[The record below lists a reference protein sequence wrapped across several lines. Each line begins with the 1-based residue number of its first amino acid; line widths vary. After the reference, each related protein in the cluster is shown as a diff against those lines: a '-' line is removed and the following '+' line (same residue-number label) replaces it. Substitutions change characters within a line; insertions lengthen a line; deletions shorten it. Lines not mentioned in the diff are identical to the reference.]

1 MADAIV
7 NDEMKAMAD
16 YAVKS
21 AKERYSQDLDYSDQS
36 ITTLDAILEKIYW
49 GFSNTT
55 DDKGEG
61 SLIYQTAMIWGSYL
75 GEYMRQKWG
84 GTWILRGSER
94 IVSIINIEFSP
105 VRLIYQK
112 ITSGPDH
119 SVEDYLTEA
128 KRIIYRSVI
137 NPQEAQRLPKKVDRF
152 SQQIAVKPARKP
164 FALDRRSML
173 IIAGGAGAILVIVG
187 LIFGIMK
194 IQAGG
199 GIPAFG
205 ADASASST
213 HTVPAIVIAS
223 DTLTPTPTNTLVP
236 TITPLPTFTP
246 KPTLTATPTPTQTS
260 TATETATPTPT
271 ETPTE
276 YIPPTRTRT
285 PTPTEEEEKP
295 TRTPKPTTE
304 EPAPT
309 DTVAPP
315 PTEPPPPPVVLESC
329 DVSPSTVQAG
339 TVEVLTFSATFSAPG
354 YGFSTSLNP
363 SIDGQRGCSA
373 TDDDGDGVA
382 SCFGSSGFVPEST
395 SVDVTFSSPVGD
407 CSAGYGAP

>member
-1 MADAIV
+1 MPDAIV

-21 AKERYSQDLDYSDQS
+21 AKERYNQDLDYSDQS
-36 ITTLDAILEKIYW
+36 ITSLDTILEKIYW
-49 GFSNTT
+49 GFSNTN

-61 SLIYQTAMIWGSYL
+61 GLIYQTAMIWGSYL

-105 VRLIYQK
+105 IRLIYQK

-152 SQQIAVKPARKP
+152 SQQIAVKPTRKR
-164 FALDRRSML
+164 FTLDRRSML
-173 IIAGGAGAILVIVG
+173 IIAGGAGTILVIAG

-194 IQAGG
+194 IQASGG
-199 GIPAFG
+199 FPAFG
-205 ADASASST
+205 GDAPAT
-213 HTVPAIVIAS
+213 LTQTVPSIVIAS
-223 DTLTPTPTNTLVP
+223 DTPTLMPTNTPVP

-246 KPTLTATPTPTQTS
+246 KPTNTPTPTPTQTS
-260 TATETATPTPT
+260 TATETLTPTPT

-295 TRTPKPTTE
+295 TRTPKPPTE
-304 EPAPT
+304 APTPT
-309 DTVAPP
+309 DTEVPP

-329 DVSPSTVQAG
+329 DVSPSTVQPGAA
-339 TVEVLTFSATFSAPG
+339 EILTFSATFSGPG
-354 YGFSTSLNP
+354 YGFDISFSTSFP
-363 SIDGQRGCSA
+363 GQKGCSA
-373 TDDDGDGVA
+373 SADGNGNA
-382 SCFGSSGFVPEST
+382 SCNGSSGLLPSAT
-395 SVDVTFSSPVGD
+395 SVDVTFSSAVGD
-407 CSAGYGAP
+407 CTAGYGAP